1 MKHAKL
7 SLFLFQ
13 AGNFDSSGFPREGTL
28 IFAWKKG
35 ASTGDE
41 REEATPMQFSR
52 GGVGGGG
59 EREEEGEGVGRAGG
73 GWRATPN
80 AINKQHQHKSSVFG
94 RSCPFYPCFI
104 HQNDLFPDEL
114 HCNQPQDP
122 FCVHSMHSDRLLFP
136 PTSQE

>member
-59 EREEEGEGVGRAGG
+59 TGG
-73 GWRATPN
+73 GG
-80 AINKQHQHKSSVFG
+80 G
-94 RSCPFYPCFI
+94 RGREGRRGVEGYP
-104 HQNDLFPDEL
+104 QR
-114 HCNQPQDP
+114 NQQTA
-122 FCVHSMHSDRLLFP
+122 S
-136 PTSQE
+136 T